1 MNLFNSL
8 LSEVMFQKGLDSM
21 DVDEL
26 ICSINTSSQRGV
38 LQRPFTLLEVKAFL
52 QDLDSQ
58 NRIFVSW
65 EEDNTGTVYSI

>member
-1 MNLFNSL
+1 
-8 LSEVMFQKGLDSM
+8 M
-21 DVDEL
+21 DVDDL
-26 ICSINTSSQRGV
+26 ISSINTSSQRGA

-65 EEDNTGTVYSI
+65 EEDNSGTVYSI